1 MRKTFIA
8 ATLVVAASGY
18 ALADIRSVIDTT
30 YSASDYAA
38 SRSYALSEVTGE
50 MKPKLKF
57 TASGLVVMDGAVYAP
72 ASDGFANGVTLPDIR
87 LGGKVDYGPWEARV
101 DLGFGYGK
109 FSMKDVY
116 IQYTFSGSSS
126 LLRAGYFVHQ
136 FGLNTSS
143 SSSSKPTIENPS
155 TDDFFESMSRK
166 LGIMYKLDLPK
177 FYMGVSAFT
186 GTGLS
191 GANTSTMGFTS
202 VGVLGRFVWRPIARS
217 GAIVQVGVSPWY
229 QNAFRKKSEINGRE
243 QWQRYFDFG
252 CSFPTRVARVNL
264 LGADITNARD
274 LLKITPELLLSY
286 GPVALESQYYFMN
299 VWRSEGESCYQAQ
312 GAYCVLRGLLIGDRE
327 YSYSHGNAG
336 LNLPR
341 PRSLELALGYNYTNA
356 CSAGINGGIT
366 DDYSVTLNYYINKY
380 LVARLGWHYTDVRSS
395 AVSADRQ
402 VNTFQ
407 ARVQFKF

>member
-1 MRKTFIA
+1 MRKILLAAAFI
-8 ATLVVAASGY
+8 VAASGY
-18 ALADIRSVIDTT
+18 ARADIRSVIDTT

-38 SRSYALSEVTGE
+38 SRSYAVSESTGE

-57 TASGLVVMDGAVYAP
+57 TASGLVVLDGAVYTP
-72 ASDGFANGVTLPDIR
+72 GSDGFANGVTLPDIR
-87 LGGKVDYGPWEARV
+87 LGGKVDYGPWEAKV

-109 FSMKDVY
+109 FSMKDVF

-126 LLRAGYFVHQ
+126 LIRAGYFVHQ

-143 SSSSKPTIENPS
+143 SSSNKPTIENPS

-166 LGIMYKLDLPK
+166 LGIMYKLNLPE

-191 GANTSTMGFTS
+191 GANTSTKGFTN
-202 VGVLGRFVWRPIARS
+202 VGALGRFVWRPIARS
-217 GAIVQVGVSPWY
+217 GAVVQVGVSPWY
-229 QNAFRKKSEINGRE
+229 QNAFREKRGIDGRE
-243 QWQRYFDFG
+243 QGERYFDFG
-252 CSFPTRVARVNL
+252 CSFPTRVARVDL
-264 LGADITNARD
+264 LGAEITDARD
-274 LLKITPELLLSY
+274 LFKITPELLLSY
-286 GPVALESQYYFMN
+286 GPLALESQYYFMN
-299 VWRSEGESCYQAQ
+299 VWRMDGLPCYQAQ
-312 GAYCVLRGLLIGDRE
+312 GAYGVLRGLLLGDKE
-327 YSYSHGNAG
+327 YTYSNGNAG

-341 PRSLELALGYNYTNA
+341 PGSLELALGYNYTNA
-356 CSAGINGGIT
+356 CSADIRGGIT

-380 LVARLGWHYTDVRSS
+380 MVARLGWHYTDVRGS
-395 AVSADRQ
+395 AVSADRH